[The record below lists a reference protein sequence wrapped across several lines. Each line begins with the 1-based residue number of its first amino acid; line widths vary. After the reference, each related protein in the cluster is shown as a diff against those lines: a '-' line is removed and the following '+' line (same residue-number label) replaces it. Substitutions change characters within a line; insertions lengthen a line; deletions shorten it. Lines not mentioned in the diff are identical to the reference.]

1 MGLSGKEW
9 NKAAA
14 VLLWT
19 RPIGEH
25 VGHLSSVPGE
35 GSKLPIFLLET
46 GLTGVGA
53 GLTDVGAGW
62 EKPEGGVEH
71 ARQFTPPQSRSDMG

>member
-35 GSKLPIFLLET
+35 GSKLQIFLLET
-46 GLTGVGA
+46 GLTG
-53 GLTDVGAGW
+53 VGAGW

>member
-9 NKAAA
+9 NKAVA

-19 RPIGEH
+19 QPIGEH
-25 VGHLSSVPGE
+25 VGHLSTM
-35 GSKLPIFLLET
+35 LPIFLLET

-53 GLTDVGAGW
+53 GLADVKAGW
-62 EKPEGGVEH
+62 EKPEGGVGY
-71 ARQFTPPQSRSDMG
+71 AR